1 MNLLLPLAMLVA
13 LLVDRL
19 AGEPP
24 TWMHPVVGM
33 GRYLGLFKLTKLP
46 PALAFIA
53 GTLAWLVGAAL
64 VGFIALW
71 LEGWVLI
78 AVQPWSSPLRLA
90 GAAVL
95 IGLLL
100 KPLLAWRMLAD
111 EAMAVE
117 AALGESLEAGRAR
130 LSRLVSRDTAALTET
145 EVREAAIETLAE
157 NLNDSVVAPLFWF
170 AILGLPGAA
179 IYRFANTADA
189 MWGYRD
195 EREWCGKWA
204 ARADDLLSWLP
215 ARLTALMLMPPSL
228 PALAREARRT
238 PSPNSGW
245 PMAAMA
251 LRLNLSLGKSGV
263 YRLNPAGLAPG
274 VNHLLAARA
283 LAAQA
288 LGFATLILA
297 ALAWALRS

>member
-1 MNLLLPLAMLVA
+1 MSLLLPLAIAVA

-19 AGEPP
+19 GEPP
-24 TWMHPVVGM
+24 TWAHPVVGM
-33 GRYLGLFKLTKLP
+33 GRYLGLFRLTKLP
-46 PALAFIA
+46 AAAGFIA
-53 GTLAWLVGAAL
+53 GALAWLVGAVL

-71 LEGWVLI
+71 LEGWVLL
-78 AVQPWSSPLRLA
+78 ALQPWASPLRLA
-90 GAAVL
+90 GAALL

-130 LSRLVSRDTAALTET
+130 LSRLVSRDTSALTAT
-145 EVREAAIETLAE
+145 VVREAAIETLAE
-157 NLNDSVVAPLFWF
+157 NLNDSVIAPLFWF
-170 AILGLPGAA
+170 AIAGLPGAA

-215 ARLTALMLMPPSL
+215 ARLTALMLLPPSL
-228 PALAREARRT
+228 PALLREARRT

-251 LRLNLSLGKSGV
+251 LRLGLRLGKPGV
-263 YRLNPAGLAPG
+263 YTLHADGRSATPDDLR
-274 VNHLLAARA
+274 AARA
-283 LAAQA
+283 VAWHAVVAGAA
-288 LGFATLILA
+288 LIATL
-297 ALAWALRS
+297 AWTLRP

>member
-100 KPLLAWRMLAD
+100 KPLLAWRMLAE